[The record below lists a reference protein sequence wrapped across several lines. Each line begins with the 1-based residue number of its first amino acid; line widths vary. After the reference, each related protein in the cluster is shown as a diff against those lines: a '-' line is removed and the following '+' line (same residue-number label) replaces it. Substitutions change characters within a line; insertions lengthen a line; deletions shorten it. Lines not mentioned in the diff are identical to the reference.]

1 MAEYSFPHDAILN
14 EDGIA
19 DRVYYAADWK
29 RMLQHYF
36 TNGLFP
42 NPSTNLQ
49 VQSLNG
55 NMVVTVQP
63 GYGHIN
69 GCTYTNDEPLEFAVD
84 TANANYNRIDLIV
97 LRLDETE
104 RTMRAIY
111 VPGTP
116 SGNPIAPE
124 LTRNSDVW
132 ELKLAQI
139 TVRSGTQTISQSDIL
154 DTRLS
159 SECGIVTCIP
169 DHVDTSAIFTQYE
182 TKWHEVQQMMAANEM
197 DYTVWYEGFKTAA
210 AAELQSRYDEWDSQL
225 NAFQG
230 WFVKAV
236 AGVYEVQYF
245 DFDNPTYKGGLE
257 YSYTETENPSV
268 YTEYWRAKAD
278 GSIYATRTST
288 ANADETEWMVVT
300 VCESLGIHTTEVW
313 TEQEDGTWKG
323 GAETAHTITE
333 GGTAEGGGSNDHR
346 TLLNRDAANQH
357 PIHAIADLENQLER
371 KVGVGDFLENTE
383 IEELLKNQ

>member
-1 MAEYSFPHDAILN
+1 MAEYAFPFDAV
-14 EDGIA
+14 EDEAGEW

-49 VQSLNG
+49 VQSLNS

-69 GCTYTNDEPLEFAVD
+69 GATYTNDEPLEFALD

-104 RTMRAIY
+104 RIMNVLYI
-111 VPGTP
+111 PGTP
-116 SGNPIAPE
+116 SGNPVAPE

-139 TVRSGTQTISQSDIL
+139 TVRSGTQVISQSDIL

-159 SECGIVTCIP
+159 DECGIVACIP
-169 DHVDTSAIFTQYE
+169 EQVDTSTIFNQYSV
-182 TKWHEVQQMMAANEM
+182 KWQEVLQLMDEHEM
-197 DYTVWYEGFKTAA
+197 DYTTWYEGFKSAA
-210 AAELQSRYDEWDSQL
+210 AAALQERYDDWDERIA
-225 NAFQG
+225 AFDS
-230 WFVKAV
+230 WFDSIKASV
-236 AGVYEVQYF
+236 SEAQYF

-257 YSYTETENPSV
+257 YSYTEAENPTV
-268 YTEYWRAKAD
+268 YTEYWKTAAD
-278 GSIYATRTST
+278 GGVYATRTST
-288 ANADETEWMVVT
+288 ANIDETQWTVVT
-300 VCESLGIHTTEVW
+300 VCETLGIHNTVVW
-313 TEQEDGTWKG
+313 AEQTDGTWKG
-323 GAETAHTITE
+323 GVSNGET
-333 GGTAEGGGSNDHR
+333 
-346 TLLNRDAANQH
+346 
-357 PIHAIADLENQLER
+357 
-371 KVGVGDFLENTE
+371 V
-383 IEELLKNQ
+383 